1 MEKDKRIIDVSFT
14 TGAEEEGKDET
25 VHVRELIC
33 SIGDNSVRL
42 DDKQKKKQENG
53 GMPDAEMCPVFLY
66 SGLLDGVPGDM
77 PTVIERNIAMDFR
90 KGRMEMADKEIK
102 ITFPEK
108 KMEALVFF
116 LGEQNE
122 KIEDVLTAHLDKTYE
137 KYVPQQVRKFVESQ
151 MAVAQEEV
159 PVRMPRA
166 RRQTGEQGEPVR
178 RNARQGT
185 RQSASRQEACRTAGE
200 TVTGENEAAEAVEEP
215 EEAQGMSMG
224 M

>member
-1 MEKDKRIIDVSFT
+1 
-14 TGAEEEGKDET
+14 
-25 VHVRELIC
+25 
-33 SIGDNSVRL
+33 
-42 DDKQKKKQENG
+42 
-53 GMPDAEMCPVFLY
+53 
-66 SGLLDGVPGDM
+66 
-77 PTVIERNIAMDFR
+77 
-90 KGRMEMADKEIK
+90 MADKEIK

-151 MAVAQEEV
+151 MAVAQEEA
-159 PVRMPRA
+159 PVRTPRA
-166 RRQTGEQGEPVR
+166 QRQTGESGEPVR

-185 RQSASRQEACRTAGE
+185 RRNAARREAQMTDNGT
-200 TVTGENEAAEAVEEP
+200 TVQGDDAAECIAEP